1 MKVKLGNKVILS
13 RASLAK
19 GIGTFLGL
27 RFRKELKENEAL
39 IMDIGRESRFGS
51 AIDMMFVFCKITAVW
66 LDKNKKVVD
75 ARVAKPFFYYMPGKR
90 ARYVVETNVKNFRM
104 FKIGQKLSFSS

>member
-13 RASLAK
+13 KASLAK
-19 GIGTFLGL
+19 GISTFLGL

-75 ARVAKPFFYYMPGKR
+75 VRVAKPFFYYMPGKR